1 MSRTTDDL
9 PHRSC
14 SRRRTSHAI
23 PGRRH
28 HTGLGTFGTTPFAP
42 SLAHAQLSLLDV
54 MLFPG
59 TGATLYHRPGP
70 HPQGKHGP
78 KPLQD
83 KRQRRLQAWAE
94 RTETPWKTVTVDRY
108 RGQRATLWVFSH
120 TALSHTPGL
129 PPVEIRLLPVCDPVG
144 MIQMEAFFYTDQ
156 QASLVQILAL
166 AVMSSSVGVTFA
178 EARVQL
184 GLETQRQWSDQAIA
198 RATLALF
205 SLVTLLAPRLS
216 QPGQIPTPV
225 TP

>member
-1 MSRTTDDL
+1 MSRMTDDL

-23 PGRRH
+23 PGRHH
-28 HTGLGTFGTTPFAP
+28 HTGHGTFGTTPFAP

-54 MLFPG
+54 VLFPG
-59 TGATLYHRPGP
+59 AGATLYHRPGP

-94 RTETPWKTVTVDRY
+94 RTDTPWKTVTVDRY

-129 PPVEIRLLPVCDPVG
+129 PPVGIRLLPVCDSVG
-144 MIQMEAFFYTDQ
+144 MIQMEAFFSTDL
-156 QASLVQILAL
+156 QASPVQILVR
-166 AVMSSSVGVTFA
+166 AVMSWS
-178 EARVQL
+178 L
-184 GLETQRQWSDQAIA
+184 G
-198 RATLALF
+198 
-205 SLVTLLAPRLS
+205 SLVLRVESSLGWKLSANGRTRRLLAPRWPCSRSSPCWPRNWANLVRS
-216 QPGQIPTPV
+216 RRQ
-225 TP
+225 